1 MMDQVERW
9 SQVGIKAA
17 AILQK
22 EEMKKETIDGK
33 FYGHNHGLGSAYL
46 GDAAIKYNRLL
57 TYSSYYMTCVIIF
70 MLLSLYNYAQPQLT
84 ALLLN
89 NACTNSVY
97 MLQGKTGGHC
107 KQLSLYMC
115 DHSFSTGLLYL
126 LFHMKPPFAHKQ
138 CIVNESIS

>member
-9 SQVGIKAA
+9 SRVGIKAA

-33 FYGHNHGLGSAYL
+33 FYGHNHGLRSAYL
-46 GDAAIKYNRLL
+46 GDAALNMLL

-70 MLLSLYNYAQPQLT
+70 MLLLSLYNYAQPQLT

-89 NACTNSVY
+89 KAYVY

-107 KQLSLYMC
+107 KQPSLYMC
-115 DHSFSTGLLYL
+115 DHSFPTGLLYL
-126 LFHMKPPFAHKQ
+126 LLHMKPPFAHKQ
-138 CIVNESIS
+138 CVVNESMS